1 MTLAKKIQ
9 ITTATVIPFGFLLIQ
24 LPFCIFIL
32 GINDHHTWFWV
43 GVMSASGSLVSIPLA
58 YVIIRWIAKPLRNLR
73 ETAEKFSSGN
83 YQARSNIQSKDE
95 MGLLAATLN
104 KMAEDLALRE
114 KILSEKEKKISVLW
128 NAIQHSTEG
137 IALIDKDLTILQA
150 NHAFGRMFGS
160 SIIDLVEQ
168 SFASLPFPENVV
180 RKIERKM
187 RKGEPWTEEVEISN
201 SENGRRVCYISATP
215 VDTKKVREGWLVVTI
230 DNTQRRKLEKEV
242 RTKEHLA
249 AIGGFLTMISHELRN
264 PLTSIKM
271 NVDILTSR
279 VASDDYS
286 DKYVRIL
293 RRELNRLENLV
304 RDILAYARPV
314 QLESQAVNIDQL
326 IERTLDVLLPALEQS
341 EIEVVVHNPQPEMKM
356 DVDPDLIQQVL
367 LNIVQNAV
375 ESMENGVLTIIVMAE
390 PVTNAVNIRVVD
402 QGCGI
407 EHEYLDHIFDP
418 FFSKKSDGSGL
429 GLAISKKLVEAH
441 GGTIS
446 AKSEPGVG
454 TEMTI
459 WLPRLINDDMLA
471 PVDEVRRED

>member
-9 ITTATVIPFGFLLIQ
+9 ITTATVIPFGFLMIQ

-58 YVIIRWIAKPLRNLR
+58 YTIIQWIAKPLRNLR

-104 KMAEDLALRE
+104 QMAEDLALRE
-114 KILSEKEKKISVLW
+114 KILSEKERKISVLW

-137 IALIDKDLTILQA
+137 IALIDKNLNILQA
-150 NHAFGRMFGS
+150 NHAFGRMFDS
-160 SIIDLVEQ
+160 SVLDLVEH
-168 SFASLPFPENVV
+168 SFTSLRFPENVG
-180 RKIERKM
+180 KEIEKKM
-187 RKGEPWTEEVEISN
+187 REGEPWAEEVEIPHPD
-201 SENGRRVCYISATP
+201 GTVQICYLSATP
-215 VDTKKVREGWLVVTI
+215 VETKNVREGWLVVVI
-230 DNTQRRKLEKEV
+230 DNTQRRKLEKEM
-242 RTKEHLA
+242 RRKEHLA

-271 NVDILTSR
+271 NIDILTSR
-279 VASDDYS
+279 VVEDNNTQ
-286 DKYVRIL
+286 KYVRIL

-314 QLESQAVNIDQL
+314 RLEIQPIDVDQL
-326 IERTLDVLLPALEQS
+326 IERTLDVLFPVLERS
-341 EIEVVVHNPQPEMKM
+341 EIEVVVHNSQPKTRIA
-356 DVDPDLIQQVL
+356 VDPDLIQQVL
-367 LNIVQNAV
+367 INVVQNAV
-375 ESMENGVLTIIVMAE
+375 ESMENGTLTISVTPE
-390 PVTNAVNIRVVD
+390 PMTNAVTIRVAD

-407 EHEYLDHIFDP
+407 EKEYVDHIFDP
-418 FFSKKSDGSGL
+418 FFSKKNNGSGL

-446 AKSEPGVG
+446 ATSEPSVG
-454 TEMTI
+454 TEVTI
-459 WLPRLINDDMLA
+459 WLPRMII
-471 PVDEVRRED
+471 